1 MDPNY
6 LLKDELEYEL
16 ECRGVSIQSTVPVL
30 RKILKELMQVEQT
43 EGASR
48 GGGAPAREV
57 LDASSELD
65 KCVTKLSVLGSYISE
80 IVGKPDRTLFRR
92 LVSRLYHVQG
102 RLMSIVKV
110 TEAEGNRKEK
120 LQQRCQVLLEKLEVQ
135 DDVLEEDDLTA
146 QDMEILQQSLG
157 EVGVRIIEKLKRGK
171 ELAGGSTDT
180 PGQNAVGG
188 ERETGIQHVKGTGD
202 RSVNILTEKEGVAAL
217 QVKPGEATRR
227 LTFDGQFKVISAK
240 VMPMLSHQMLLGKD
254 FFEEFGI
261 SLQFR
266 GNKSEVMDL
275 SDAAMD
281 KPVII
286 SSEDL
291 TMEQKEKLEQVVR
304 RMRLEIVGTED
315 LSKTLPWWLL
325 RSMTLQKVKE
335 EAIMLDQRGGECI
348 RENEDLT
355 NHDTC
360 CDMSGLF

>member
-110 TEAEGNRKEK
+110 TEAEGNRKET

-202 RSVNILTEKEGVAAL
+202 RSVNILTEK
-217 QVKPGEATRR
+217 GESLRDR
-227 LTFDGQFKVISAK
+227 
-240 VMPMLSHQMLLGKD
+240 
-254 FFEEFGI
+254 GI
-261 SLQFR
+261 SR
-266 GNKSEVMDL
+266 
-275 SDAAMD
+275 
-281 KPVII
+281 
-286 SSEDL
+286 
-291 TMEQKEKLEQVVR
+291 
-304 RMRLEIVGTED
+304 
-315 LSKTLPWWLL
+315 LL
-325 RSMTLQKVKE
+325 RTSTVDE
-335 EAIMLDQRGGECI
+335 EAPRRKLVPIYQWGLKFSGSNMSINAFLERVSELRVARNATDD
-348 RENEDLT
+348 DLMAV
-355 NHDTC
+355 
-360 CDMSGLF
+360 CDRFF